1 MVLPY
6 KRKAL
11 SNLKGLLPLIKD
23 WFGKIWDGKYEINLR
38 FSKKLVVKER
48 LLYAKGVFGVVW
60 MGRF

>member
-1 MVLPY
+1 
-6 KRKAL
+6 
-11 SNLKGLLPLIKD
+11 LIKD